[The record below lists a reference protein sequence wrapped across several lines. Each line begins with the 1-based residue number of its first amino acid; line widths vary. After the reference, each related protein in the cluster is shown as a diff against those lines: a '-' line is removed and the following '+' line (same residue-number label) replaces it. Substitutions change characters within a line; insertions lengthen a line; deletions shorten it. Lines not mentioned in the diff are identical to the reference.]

1 MCGEEKVCVR
11 ERRCINRD
19 RERDRYKER
28 EGEEIKDRVQL
39 IRLPKWLAVWA
50 SPNSHFF
57 LCSIIFPSLSNNHV
71 SKP

>member
-39 IRLPKWLAVWA
+39 IRLPKWLAV
-50 SPNSHFF
+50 
-57 LCSIIFPSLSNNHV
+57 
-71 SKP
+71 